1 MLSYVKLSVF
11 EVIIS
16 VVYTTYAEL
25 HSAPRHIERDPDFI
39 LASAR
44 VDKKIFKQNVR

>member
-1 MLSYVKLSVF
+1 MISYVKLNAF

-16 VVYTTYAEL
+16 VYATYAEL
-25 HSAPRHIERDPDFI
+25 HSAPQHIERDPAFI

-44 VDKKIFKQNVR
+44 VDKKIFKNNVR